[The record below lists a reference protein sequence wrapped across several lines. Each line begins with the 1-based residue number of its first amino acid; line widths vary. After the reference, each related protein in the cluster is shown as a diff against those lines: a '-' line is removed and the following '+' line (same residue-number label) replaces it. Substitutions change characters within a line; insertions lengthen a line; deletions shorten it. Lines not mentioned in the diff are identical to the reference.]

1 MNSSSSQGI
10 VHLVRRCRDTLICF
24 GAHDDSVVLVRED
37 LAIPS
42 VPLLSR
48 VARTWSGRS
57 RGQCHCSSPQIVRF
71 ILVSIDQE
79 VISIRDEAHPR
90 PLSIHPVEQV
100 SHLAPENQAD
110 CCAAQRAS
118 LPDPHRNTVMKFAH
132 SACVAPLLHHGN
144 SPIFHNTTDRDQ
156 GRVCA
161 RPQVQTACWPNH
173 THSKCLPA
181 SESCSCHFSG
191 TSSLPR
197 SSLALR
203 P

>member
-1 MNSSSSQGI
+1 MNSSSSHGI

-57 RGQCHCSSPQIVRF
+57 RGQCHSNFDLSQPSDCSLHP
-71 ILVSIDQE
+71 
-79 VISIRDEAHPR
+79 RDEAHPR
-90 PLSIHPVEQV
+90 PLSIHPVQQV
-100 SHLAPENQAD
+100 SHLAPECQAE

-144 SPIFHNTTDRDQ
+144 SPIFHNTMDRDQ